1 MTKKIELDIPMGSG
15 SLLIGADGTLYYNG
29 TDADGY
35 LYDDVCVISE
45 VQRAQIIKVLSE
57 DAQLYLPI

>member
-1 MTKKIELDIPMGSG
+1 MTKKVELDVPMESG
-15 SLLIGADGTLYYNG
+15 SLLISADGTLYYNG

-45 VQRAQIIKVLSE
+45 VQRAQIIRVLSE
-57 DAQLYLPI
+57 DA

>member
-1 MTKKIELDIPMGSG
+1 MSKKIELDVPMQSG
-15 SLLIGADGTLYYNG
+15 VLTISSDGVLYYNG

-45 VQRAQIIKVLSE
+45 VQRANLIRVLAE
-57 DAQLYLPI
+57 NC

>member
-1 MTKKIELDIPMGSG
+1 MTKKIELDVPMESG
-15 SLLIGADGTLYYNG
+15 TLTISSDGTLYYTG

-45 VQRAQIIKVLSE
+45 VQRANLIRVLAE
-57 DAQLYLPI
+57 DC

>member
-1 MTKKIELDIPMGSG
+1 MTKKIELDVPMQSG
-15 SLLIGADGTLYYNG
+15 VLTISSDGTLYYNG

-45 VQRAQIIKVLSE
+45 VQRANLIRVLAE
-57 DAQLYLPI
+57 NC